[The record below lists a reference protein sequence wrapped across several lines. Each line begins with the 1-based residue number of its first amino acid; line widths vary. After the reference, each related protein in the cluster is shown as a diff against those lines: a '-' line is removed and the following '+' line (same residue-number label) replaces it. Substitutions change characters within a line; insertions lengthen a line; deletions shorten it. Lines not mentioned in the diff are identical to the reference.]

1 MGVCLFYFIL
11 YIYIKMTVLIT
22 KAYMQLSEVYNNAKM
37 GGRFFFMKVV
47 FSKCGHFC
55 KKK

>member
-1 MGVCLFYFIL
+1 
-11 YIYIKMTVLIT
+11 MTVLIT